1 MLCLYIHEGYGIW
14 RLVSMTEN
22 ARLTLARAQGY
33 RECGEQVKLIIW

>member
-14 RLVSMTEN
+14 RLVSMTES
-22 ARLTLARAQGY
+22 AKLTLARAQGL